1 MKVTRREFFKLSGLA
16 ALAAAVVGCDWDE
29 DPIFSQPLVGA
40 KEVATICP
48 YCSCGCGAICYVAN
62 GKLVSISGDP
72 DHPINEGA
80 LCSKGASLLNL
91 NTVYNLR
98 THTPE
103 INPNRLT
110 KVLYRAPYSK
120 VWEEKNWRWA
130 MDKIARRVKE
140 TRDASFEE
148 QADGVTVNRTMA
160 IAHLGSAALDN
171 EENYLLAK
179 LMRGLGIVNLD
190 HHARL

>member
-1 MKVTRREFFKLSGLA
+1 MKLTRREFIKFTGTA
-16 ALAAAVVGCDWDE
+16 A
-29 DPIFSQPLVGA
+29 LVGA
-40 KEVATICP
+40 LAGCEWDKEPSISYRLQHAKEVPTICP
-48 YCSCGCGAICYVAN
+48 YCSCGCGALCFVEE
-62 GKLVSISGDP
+62 GKLISVSGDP

-91 NTVYNLR
+91 NSVYNYR
-98 THTPE
+98 DNEQE

-110 KVLYRAPYSK
+110 KVLYRAPHSHI
-120 VWEEKNWRWA
+120 WEEREWHWA
-130 MDKIARRVKE
+130 LDRIASRVKA
-140 TRDASFEE
+140 TRDASFETE
-148 QADGVTVNRTMA
+148 VDGVTVNRTTA

-179 LMRGLGIVNLD
+179 LTRALGLVNID

>member
-1 MKVTRREFFKLSGLA
+1 MKVTRREFFKLTGVA
-16 ALAAAVVGCDWDE
+16 ALAAVVVGCDWENDPVFSHRLE
-29 DPIFSQPLVGA
+29 DA
-40 KEVATICP
+40 KEVTTICP
-48 YCSCGCGAICYVAN
+48 YCSCGCGAICYVVG
-62 GKLVSISGDP
+62 GKLVSVSGDP

-98 THTPE
+98 THDPE
-103 INPNRLT
+103 LNPNRLD
-110 KVLYRAPYSK
+110 KVLYRAPYSQTW
-120 VWEEKNWRWA
+120 VEKNWRWA
-130 MDKIARRVKE
+130 MDRIAKKVKE
-140 TRDASFEE
+140 TRDESFER
-148 QADGVTVNRTMA
+148 QADGITVNRTKA

-179 LMRGLGIVNLD
+179 LMRSLGIVNLD